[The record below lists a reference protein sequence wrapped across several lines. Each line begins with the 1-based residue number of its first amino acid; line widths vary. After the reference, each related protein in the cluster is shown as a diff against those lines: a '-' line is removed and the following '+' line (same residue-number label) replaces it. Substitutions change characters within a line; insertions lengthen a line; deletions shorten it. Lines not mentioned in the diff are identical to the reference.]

1 MRRQPRRRAAELER
15 GTGDA
20 DEVKIRLMHKFY
32 IGQAVEYRP
41 PRGTSAPR
49 GAYVVTAKLPERDGQ
64 FEYRIRSAFE
74 EHERIAH
81 ESELRALDDRALG

>member
-1 MRRQPRRRAAELER
+1 
-15 GTGDA
+15 
-20 DEVKIRLMHKFY
+20 MHKFDL
-32 IGQAVEYRP
+32 GQAVEYHP

-49 GAYVVTAKLPERDGQ
+49 GADVVTAKLPERDGQ

-81 ESELRALDDRALG
+81 ESELRALGDAPTVQK